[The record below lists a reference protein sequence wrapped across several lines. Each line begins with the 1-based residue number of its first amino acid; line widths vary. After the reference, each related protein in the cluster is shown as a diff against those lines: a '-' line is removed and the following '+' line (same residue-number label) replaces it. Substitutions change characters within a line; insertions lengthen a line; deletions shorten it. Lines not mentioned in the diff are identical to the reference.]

1 VDSCAVVGC
10 CRGGWPVEF
19 PSGMVG
25 LWMCVCVWHCTDF
38 GALTAPTAILTLCQD
53 SGSPTKAM
61 LKMMGFS
68 DAKNF
73 RIGGQANSRQDN

>member
-1 VDSCAVVGC
+1 MDVCV
-10 CRGGWPVEF
+10 
-19 PSGMVG
+19 
-25 LWMCVCVWHCTDF
+25 CVCVWHCTDF

-61 LKMMGFS
+61 LKRMGFS